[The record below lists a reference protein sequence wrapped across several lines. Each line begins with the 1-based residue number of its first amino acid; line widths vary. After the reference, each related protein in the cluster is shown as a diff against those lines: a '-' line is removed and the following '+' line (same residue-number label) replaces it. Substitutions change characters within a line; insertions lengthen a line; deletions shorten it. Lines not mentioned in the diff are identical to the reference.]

1 MEIPI
6 PFYFILIFDAQINQY
21 SIMGKMLK
29 SMMACAAALMMVS
42 CAEEKKGYSIMGEIA
57 DTNEG
62 MVYLKKYQ
70 DKAFVDVDSAVIKDG
85 KFTFEGVTP
94 EALAHGLTTQKDSR
108 RPLVFFLENEKM
120 QVRMNESEKQLT
132 VVGSSANDIYM
143 RNAPVVRSKDY
154 RLDSLLAA
162 HPASPVTAYFVVKDF
177 AYKLDL
183 EAMKDVR
190 SKLDAS
196 LKGTSYVQQIESMI
210 ARMEKVQV
218 GSEAPD
224 FTLPD
229 TEGNKVSL
237 SSFRGKYVLVDFWAS
252 WCPDCRKEN
261 PNIVAAWE
269 KYKNKNFA
277 VLGVSLD
284 RSKEPWLAAI
294 EKDNLTWTHVSD
306 LKFWNSDAAV
316 LYCIR
321 WIPMS
326 FLIDP
331 QGKIVAVGLE
341 GEELHNKLEDLL
353 K

>member
-1 MEIPI
+1 MKQ
-6 PFYFILIFDAQINQY
+6 IFNA
-21 SIMGKMLK
+21 
-29 SMMACAAALMMVS
+29 MAMCVLAMMVVTS
-42 CAEEKKGYSIMGEIA
+42 CTEEKKGYTINGNIS
-57 DTNEG
+57 DVKEG
-62 MVYLKKYQ
+62 VVYLKKYV
-70 DKAFVDVDSAVIKDG
+70 DKSFVDVDSAVITDG
-85 KFTFEGVTP
+85 KFKFEGVVS
-94 EALAHGLTTQKDSR
+94 EALAHGLTTQKESR
-108 RPLVFFLENEKM
+108 RPLVFFLDNDAME
-120 QVRMNESEKQLT
+120 VTLNESDKKL
-132 VVGSSANDIYM
+132 VVTGSPANDIFM
-143 RNAPVVRSKDY
+143 ANSPMVRSKGY
-154 RLDSLLAA
+154 SLDSLLAV

-183 EAMKDVR
+183 EGMKSVR
-190 SKLDAS
+190 TKLDVS
-196 LKGTSYVQQIESMI
+196 LDGTSYVEQIESMI

-229 TEGNKVSL
+229 VDGNPVSL
-237 SSFRGKYVLVDFWAS
+237 SSFRGKYVLVDFWAA

-284 RSKEPWLAAI
+284 RNRDQWLAAI
-294 EKDNLTWTHVSD
+294 EKDKLAWTQVSD
-306 LKFWNSDAAV
+306 LKYWSSEAAV

-331 QGKIVAVGLE
+331 EGKIVAVGLE
-341 GEELHNKLEDLL
+341 GEDLHNKLEELL

>member
-1 MEIPI
+1 MKQ
-6 PFYFILIFDAQINQY
+6 IFNA
-21 SIMGKMLK
+21 
-29 SMMACAAALMMVS
+29 MAMCVLAMMVVTS
-42 CAEEKKGYSIMGEIA
+42 CTVEKKGYTINGNIS
-57 DTNEG
+57 DVKEG
-62 MVYLKKYQ
+62 VVYLKKYV
-70 DKAFVDVDSAVIKDG
+70 DKSFVDVDSAVITDG
-85 KFTFEGVTP
+85 KFKFEGVVS
-94 EALAHGLTTQKDSR
+94 EALAHGLTTQKESR
-108 RPLVFFLENEKM
+108 RPLVFFLDNDAME
-120 QVRMNESEKQLT
+120 VTLNESDKKL
-132 VVGSSANDIYM
+132 VVTGSPANDIFIA
-143 RNAPVVRSKDY
+143 NAPMVRSKGY
-154 RLDSLLAA
+154 SLDSLLAV

-183 EAMKDVR
+183 EGMKSVR
-190 SKLDAS
+190 TKLDVS
-196 LKGTSYVQQIESMI
+196 LDGTSYVEQIESMI

-229 TEGNKVSL
+229 VDGNPVSL
-237 SSFRGKYVLVDFWAS
+237 SSFRGKYVLVDFWAA

-284 RSKEPWLAAI
+284 RNRDQWLAAI
-294 EKDNLTWTHVSD
+294 EKDKLAWTQVSD
-306 LKFWNSDAAV
+306 LKYWSSEAAV

-331 QGKIVAVGLE
+331 EGKIVAVGLE
-341 GEELHNKLEDLL
+341 GEDLHNKLEELL